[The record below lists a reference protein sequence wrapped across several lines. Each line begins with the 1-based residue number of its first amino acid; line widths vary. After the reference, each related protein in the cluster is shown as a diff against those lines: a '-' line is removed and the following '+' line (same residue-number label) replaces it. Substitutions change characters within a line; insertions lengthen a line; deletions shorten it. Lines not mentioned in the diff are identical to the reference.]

1 MQSRTRFFGIIFLA
15 LMSCQQPEKTNEQ
28 SSIKSRSTESTNPEA
43 NDGGQMTPTVSKQS
57 DEKQYSLDQMYNSY
71 ISEELLSYLDKSHPT
86 WSVPNQNLWYPQ
98 LFDKYKTSNSLVNYV
113 QGDFDCN
120 GKTDYAL
127 IVDKGKNVLGAVAF
141 LRFNDGYKTVELT
154 ELGNPGEK
162 IAFRLKLY
170 KAGHYDIA
178 DPDLDPSDPKFVN
191 LKCSGVG
198 IGHFKELYEGGDDV
212 YYWEKGELRSCV
224 IEK

>member
-1 MQSRTRFFGIIFLA
+1 MQSRTRFFGIIFLVV
-15 LMSCQQPEKTNEQ
+15 MSCQQPEKTNEQ
-28 SSIKSRSTESTNPEA
+28 SSIKSRSTDSANSEA
-43 NDGGQMTPTVSKQS
+43 KDGGQMTPNVSKQS
-57 DEKQYSLDQMYNSY
+57 DEKQYSLDQMYNRY
-71 ISEELLSYLDKSHPT
+71 ISEELLSYINKSHPT

-98 LFDKYKTSNSLVNYV
+98 LFDKYKTSNSLVNYI

-127 IVDKGKNVLGAVAF
+127 IVDKGKNILSAVAF
-141 LRFNDGYKTVELT
+141 LRFNDRYKTVELT
-154 ELGNPGEK
+154 ELGNAGEK